1 MKLFYSLKRKVL
13 AVCLAGMILMALCV
27 GGISL
32 WTISHLT
39 YDYEI
44 QNMTHLVD
52 TKATIID
59 DELLRSE
66 NIVNYTANAISRK
79 VDDPAQLRD
88 LSFRQHLAQSVD
100 HDFQDASTNL
110 HIICSYYLYYPSE
123 NISALWKASNGRD
136 STFYDV
142 LVKQQEEIGHTA
154 PRHVIAFAY
163 LMDQGEAAWTQPYYS
178 SYLNRYIIS
187 YRRPIYKDGVMV
199 AIVGIDIDFQAF
211 IDRLYANPPE
221 GEHGMI
227 ILSDTT
233 GTVEYAPDKPLG
245 TQLAD
250 KDIHIRDAA
259 DKVAEAGQT
268 DNMMVTYDWAGQE
281 SIAGI
286 KGLRNGMNFID
297 LRRKPQ
303 IYNRTHKAV
312 MQMVLGLVAVCILAS
327 LLPIYMINRLSE
339 RLQRVIEA
347 AKEVGEGNCDI
358 KLHDTQRDDIGEL
371 SRNFQAMVG
380 KVAASQ
386 GNLTYMS
393 QHDVLTGLLN
403 RMGLDKEIADW
414 LQAHPD
420 SHGALVSLDLD
431 GFKFINDLHGHMAG
445 DEALRTLARDLVESF
460 GHEQIIGRNGGDE
473 FVVFMKDAEPEAAQA
488 AVKAFSNK
496 KKSFTYDG
504 ETHSF
509 SVSIGYTF
517 YRGDGMP
524 LSRLFHESDTA
535 LYAVKLRGRN
545 HYRAYEPS
553 MESLNRTS
561 LGFNLETITKNLP
574 TALLVSEAKPD
585 GKILFVNKTMVEML
599 ECRNIRE
606 FMEFTQEYAPN
617 VVCPCDR
624 ERMTK
629 MVWEQTVR
637 EPDRPHCMTYCVHT
651 VKGRD
656 KQVFAIWR
664 QADNVNY
671 GKVFYATLIDGHFMY
686 EELASSDGSAEG
698 VRLTVIA
705 ELAYTRSL
713 WLLVEE
719 ARGFLSCGDGQAT
732 STSSVRKTTR
742 QQAEATLK
750 RLAPYQARPMP
761 KTRASAPLTGVC
773 VASVMAGKVMTAS
786 VT

>member
-1 MKLFYSLKRKVL
+1 ML
-13 AVCLAGMILMALCV
+13 
-27 GGISL
+27 GI
-32 WTISHLT
+32 
-39 YDYEI
+39 
-44 QNMTHLVD
+44 
-52 TKATIID
+52 
-59 DELLRSE
+59 
-66 NIVNYTANAISRK
+66 
-79 VDDPAQLRD
+79 
-88 LSFRQHLAQSVD
+88 
-100 HDFQDASTNL
+100 
-110 HIICSYYLYYPSE
+110 
-123 NISALWKASNGRD
+123 
-136 STFYDV
+136 
-142 LVKQQEEIGHTA
+142 
-154 PRHVIAFAY
+154 
-163 LMDQGEAAWTQPYYS
+163 
-178 SYLNRYIIS
+178 
-187 YRRPIYKDGVMV
+187 
-199 AIVGIDIDFQAF
+199 
-211 IDRLYANPPE
+211 
-221 GEHGMI
+221 
-227 ILSDTT
+227 
-233 GTVEYAPDKPLG
+233 
-245 TQLAD
+245 QLAD
-250 KDIHIRDAA
+250 KDIHIRDVA

-347 AKEVGEGNCDI
+347 AKEVGEGNYDI

-386 GNLTYMS
+386 GNLTYIS

-496 KKSFTYDG
+496 KKAFTYDG

-509 SVSIGYTF
+509 SVSIGYTL
-517 YRGDGMP
+517 YRGDGMS
-524 LSRLFHESDTA
+524 LSRLFHQSDTA

-545 HYRAYEPS
+545 HYRIYEPS

-574 TALLVSEAKPD
+574 MALLVTEAKKD
-585 GKILFVNKTMVEML
+585 GKILFVNKAMLDLL
-599 ECRNIRE
+599 ECQNVTE
-606 FMEFTQEYAPN
+606 FMAFTEENQSHI
-617 VVCPCDR
+617 VCACER
-624 ERMTK
+624 ERVRQLM
-629 MVWEQTVR
+629 EQQLLEDADKTYSV
-637 EPDRPHCMTYCVHT
+637 TYCIRIA
-651 VKGRD
+651 KGRR
-656 KQVFAIWR
+656 KHIFSVWCM
-664 QADNVNY
+664 ADNPNY
-671 GKVFYATLIDGHFMY
+671 GRVFYATLVEQKF
-686 EELASSDGSAEG
+686 
-698 VRLTVIA
+698 
-705 ELAYTRSL
+705 L
-713 WLLVEE
+713 WPFISEHPSEDDNLV
-719 ARGFLSCGDGQAT
+719 
-732 STSSVRKTTR
+732 
-742 QQAEATLK
+742 
-750 RLAPYQARPMP
+750 
-761 KTRASAPLTGVC
+761 
-773 VASVMAGKVMTAS
+773 
-786 VT
+786 

>member
-44 QNMTHLVD
+44 QNMNHLVD
-52 TKATIID
+52 TTATIID

-142 LVKQQEEIGHTA
+142 LVKQQEELGHTA
-154 PRHVIAFAY
+154 PRHVLAFAY
-163 LMDQGEAAWTQPYYS
+163 LMDQGGAAWTQPYYS
-178 SYLNRYIIS
+178 PYLNRYIIS
-187 YRRPIYKDGVMV
+187 YLRPIYKDGTMV

-211 IDRLYANPPE
+211 IDRLYANPPK

-227 ILSDTT
+227 MLCDAT
-233 GTVEYAPDKPLG
+233 GSMEYSPEAPLG
-245 TQLAD
+245 TPVAE
-250 KDIHIRDAA
+250 KGIRLVDSP
-259 DKVAEAGQT
+259 DTVAEAGRT
-268 DNMMVTYDWAGQE
+268 DDEMLRYSWDGQE

-286 KGLRNGMNFID
+286 RALRNRMNIID
-297 LRRKPQ
+297 LRQKPQ
-303 IYNRTHKAV
+303 IYSRTHRAM
-312 MQMVLGLVAVCILAS
+312 MQMGMGLIAVCIMAS
-327 LLPIYMINRLSE
+327 LLPLYLINYLSK
-339 RLQRVIEA
+339 RLQLVIEA
-347 AKEVGEGNCDI
+347 AKEVGEGHYDI
-358 KLHDTQRDDIGEL
+358 KLYDTQLDDIGEL

-414 LQAHPD
+414 LREHPA

-445 DEALRTLARDLVESF
+445 DEALRTLARDLVENF

-473 FVVFMKDAEPEAAQA
+473 FVVFMKDAEPEAAQ
-488 AVKAFSNK
+488 KAIKDFSNK
-496 KKSFTYDG
+496 KKTFTYDG

-517 YRGDGMP
+517 YHGDGMP

-545 HYRAYEPS
+545 HYRIYEPT
-553 MESLNRTS
+553 MEKLNRTS

-574 TALLVSEAKPD
+574 TALLVTEAKKD
-585 GKILFVNKTMVEML
+585 GKILFVNKAMLDLL
-599 ECRNIRE
+599 ECQNVTE
-606 FMEFTQEYAPN
+606 FMAFTEENQSHI
-617 VVCPCDR
+617 VCACDR
-624 ERMTK
+624 ERVRQLM
-629 MVWEQTVR
+629 EQQLLEDADKTYSV
-637 EPDRPHCMTYCVHT
+637 TYCIRTAKDRRKH
-651 VKGRD
+651 
-656 KQVFAIWR
+656 VFSVWR
-664 QADNVNY
+664 MADNPNY
-671 GKVFYATLIDGHFMY
+671 GRVVYATLVEQKF
-686 EELASSDGSAEG
+686 
-698 VRLTVIA
+698 
-705 ELAYTRSL
+705 L
-713 WLLVEE
+713 WPFVSEHPSEDDNLV
-719 ARGFLSCGDGQAT
+719 
-732 STSSVRKTTR
+732 
-742 QQAEATLK
+742 
-750 RLAPYQARPMP
+750 
-761 KTRASAPLTGVC
+761 
-773 VASVMAGKVMTAS
+773 
-786 VT
+786 